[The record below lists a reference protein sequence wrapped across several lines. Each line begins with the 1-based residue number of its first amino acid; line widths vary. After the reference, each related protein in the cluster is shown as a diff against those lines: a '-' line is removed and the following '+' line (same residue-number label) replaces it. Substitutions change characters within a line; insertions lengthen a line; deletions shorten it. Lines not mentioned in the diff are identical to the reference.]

1 MIPETEK
8 AQILRRSVIDNVN
21 IILLN
26 STFAD
31 KIVTS
36 QKLYDLTVFGLSD
49 IELIKEGIAAKFG
62 LNIDQ
67 DISNFS
73 IGQLHTMVFLHVRN
87 SDTLTEKFMDLAFR
101 KQKPISVR
109 RVSHPQA
116 TQSSLNTNPKWDR
129 NYIFSQIL
137 KKIKDA
143 YQDRSIQSRD
153 KISDLITRAQ
163 NTGMDTTPLEKALKE
178 LEQEFDIT
186 ITYDMKIYNIGNL
199 AEESWIAQGKA
210 VDSRVERAEMDSYW
224 APLHDALAF
233 KYLKNVLNTDFGV
246 NISTYKLCHAK
257 SYEEYV
263 KLIQDAQQRKADRLK
278 KHGK

>member
-101 KQKPISVR
+101 KQKPI
-109 RVSHPQA
+109 
-116 TQSSLNTNPKWDR
+116 
-129 NYIFSQIL
+129 
-137 KKIKDA
+137 
-143 YQDRSIQSRD
+143 
-153 KISDLITRAQ
+153 
-163 NTGMDTTPLEKALKE
+163 
-178 LEQEFDIT
+178 
-186 ITYDMKIYNIGNL
+186 
-199 AEESWIAQGKA
+199 
-210 VDSRVERAEMDSYW
+210 
-224 APLHDALAF
+224 
-233 KYLKNVLNTDFGV
+233 
-246 NISTYKLCHAK
+246 CH
-257 SYEEYV
+257 
-263 KLIQDAQQRKADRLK
+263 
-278 KHGK
+278 